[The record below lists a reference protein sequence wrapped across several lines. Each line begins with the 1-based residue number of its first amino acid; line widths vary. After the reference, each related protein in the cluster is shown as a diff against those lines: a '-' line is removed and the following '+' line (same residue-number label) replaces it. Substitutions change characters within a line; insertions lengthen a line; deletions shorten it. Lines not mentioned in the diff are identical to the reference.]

1 MSGAARAVFPLVLGW
16 MMRFPAVLLVIP
28 ALAGALLLSG
38 FEADSPDP
46 PPGQVGMSEEE
57 FSTPTV
63 TIKVGEPLTF
73 INNSHFLHVLTP
85 GTDSQTMDQA
95 GMPGMDDAYDTHVS
109 EAGSEYTTRAWNTP
123 GTYHLTCTLHPEMNV
138 DVVVAP

>member
-1 MSGAARAVFPLVLGW
+1 LRATVEMGW
-16 MMRFPAVLLVIP
+16 QMRFPAVLLVVPVIG
-28 ALAGALLLSG
+28 AGLLLPV
-38 FEADSPDP
+38 FHPDVADPA
-46 PPGQVGMSEEE
+46 PGQVGMTEEDY
-57 FSTPTV
+57 STETV

-109 EAGSEYTTRAWNTP
+109 EAGNVYTTRAWNTP